1 MQMIQSDSTW
11 SEFMVHVVVTTRHKL
26 VYAVPLQPGHAM
38 ACVGT
43 TKSGTELLQ
52 LCLGWDNHS
61 QIKQICSHFSDT
73 AQVFERNCSCLFLMI
88 WCVVSTPKKWS
99 RVSQGGPTI
108 HFCEDLKNQLGTE
121 FPDHGW
127 WLIKLIKLK
136 IPVIVETYTYL
147 HIYKYICHIIS
158 PK

>member
-1 MQMIQSDSTW
+1 MIHSDSTW

-52 LCLGWDNHS
+52 LCLGWDNHF

-73 AQVFERNCSCLFLMI
+73 AQVLYQRNCCCLFLMI
-88 WCVVSTPKKWS
+88 WCVVSTQKKMVQGES
-99 RVSQGGPTI
+99 RGTHHPFLWRS
-108 HFCEDLKNQLGTE
+108 EESLGN
-121 FPDHGW
+121 G
-127 WLIKLIKLK
+127 
-136 IPVIVETYTYL
+136 IPGSWMIIDYTKKTNNPRDCWDIEIYL
-147 HIYKYICHIIS
+147 YIYIWHIIS